1 MAEGA
6 LSPPQPLWTTY
17 RGEGLVTIL
26 LFCRCFPLPLLL
38 EYFDV
43 LSVNYSRFFNHRQM
57 SSKRSKSKLSFK
69 VFSANN
75 YSQFASKFPFLKERQ
90 IKTKIQK
97 SWRNKFT
104 SGTTKNVGEIE
115 KPKRGN
121 ETLVNGGK
129 VGLS

>member
-1 MAEGA
+1 
-6 LSPPQPLWTTY
+6 
-17 RGEGLVTIL
+17 
-26 LFCRCFPLPLLL
+26 
-38 EYFDV
+38 
-43 LSVNYSRFFNHRQM
+43 M

-69 VFSANN
+69 AFSANN

-90 IKTKIQK
+90 IKTKLQK

-104 SGTTKNVGEIE
+104 SGKKNIGEIE

-129 VGLS
+129 VGLF